1 MGYGDRKALD
11 ACDWRLGFTVSDS
24 AICDCPI
31 LQESMA
37 FRSRDNPSSVM
48 NKGLATANAMTPARQ
63 KCGWRESVEAEHS
76 KNFRLVS
83 KHLQLASDLVSSA
96 AMLIT
101 DGMDLVLPLGGIL
114 ELMDDTWTWFG
125 VIPLMDP
132 PWTVGMGVAYA
143 P

>member
-1 MGYGDRKALD
+1 
-11 ACDWRLGFTVSDS
+11 
-24 AICDCPI
+24 
-31 LQESMA
+31 
-37 FRSRDNPSSVM
+37 M